1 MPFLYA
7 TNINR
12 HFCRLGLQDYK
23 TPSLRILP
31 TAVFPVTSFYSTII
45 LLSLLSFSSTY
56 SFRGSEFDF
65 DFSTS

>member
-12 HFCRLGLQDYK
+12 QFCRLGLQDYK
-23 TPSLRILP
+23 NPSLRILP
-31 TAVFPVTSFYSTII
+31 TAVFPATSFYGTTL
-45 LLSLLSFSSTY
+45 LLSLLSFSPTY